1 MNSGP
6 TLWLAWLR
14 DLASLRLKFF
24 IYNIGL
30 VLTPKL
36 LGCRKDLIEIML
48 RIYLAQDLVHKK
60 TLDKVHY
67 VLIMIITITMT
78 MVITNTPMQ
87 VKENNN
93 GNKITGV
100 QMQGKKLAFMVRTF
114 IEGIREGG
122 LTLHNSWSYL
132 TCHIYFHLKTV
143 KSKLNVTIL
152 A

>member
-1 MNSGP
+1 
-6 TLWLAWLR
+6 
-14 DLASLRLKFF
+14 
-24 IYNIGL
+24 
-30 VLTPKL
+30 
-36 LGCRKDLIEIML
+36 ML

-100 QMQGKKLAFMVRTF
+100 QMQGKKLAFMV
-114 IEGIREGG
+114 
-122 LTLHNSWSYL
+122 LS
-132 TCHIYFHLKTV
+132 
-143 KSKLNVTIL
+143 
-152 A
+152 